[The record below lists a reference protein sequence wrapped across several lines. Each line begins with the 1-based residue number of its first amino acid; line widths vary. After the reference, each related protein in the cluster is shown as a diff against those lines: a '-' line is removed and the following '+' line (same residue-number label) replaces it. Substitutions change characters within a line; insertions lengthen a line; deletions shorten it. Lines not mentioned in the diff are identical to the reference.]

1 MKKAVIV
8 LGVGRDGTSLVAGI
22 LSKIGFFFGEEDDLI
37 APNEIN
43 PLGFWEH
50 KALPEFNRRIM
61 AENDVGEYSSTSDL
75 IESFSYHAEL
85 DEFVSSTYG
94 QKWKI
99 GLKDPRFC
107 VTLPAWMPSLVLY
120 RRTPVIVS
128 VYRDIETHVKS
139 VTHNGKKHSIEQGTA
154 WIESRRILQKALEE
168 RYGAIKVTYEGF
180 LTNPHESIADLANSL
195 EVKVSAKK
203 LNEITEMIDP
213 SFGR

>member
-22 LSKIGFFFGEEDDLI
+22 LSKIGFFFGEEEDLI

-107 VTLPAWMPSLVLY
+107 VTLPAWMPSLGLY

-128 VYRDIETHVKS
+128 VYRDIKTHVKS
-139 VTHNGKKHSIEQGTA
+139 VIHGGKKSIEQGLA

-180 LTNPHESIADLANSL
+180 LTSPRESIADLANSL

-203 LNEITEMIDP
+203 LNEIMEMIDP